1 MEATFAQRG
10 NRLEWEERSIS
21 RASEVRARQQCLL
34 VGSRMSGQPSR
45 CGGELPCGERARRWS
60 QRAIRPRALS
70 DWVESE
76 SALDSLFDRI
86 FCGKPASTFPEN
98 ALAVTLPP
106 DVHPH
111 CRGWRWNR
119 GIPGAP

>member
-1 MEATFAQRG
+1 ELMEATFAQRG

-34 VGSRMSGQPSR
+34 AGSRMSGQPSR
-45 CGGELPCGERARRWS
+45 CGGELPCGERPADGRSGPFGRE
-60 QRAIRPRALS
+60 RFPIGLNRK
-70 DWVESE
+70 

-98 ALAVTLPP
+98 ALAVTL
-106 DVHPH
+106 
-111 CRGWRWNR
+111 
-119 GIPGAP
+119 